1 MTNEL
6 ATSVRR
12 DHLKDSPAHPHRAQ
26 EQGCLLGDPSF
37 LRAAT
42 SNALSFCDRGKI
54 NTKVVFLSKVLSLPT
69 ATFFSLFVGSV
80 HGAPLNCEDWN
91 EHTPNQVAV
100 ARIATTQPR
109 VHFIAGPDKRRP
121 ACPSLQSNCKLKAF
135 LVPGDEVLVNVTE
148 QGPYVC
154 ATFKGQNWIMTRGFL
169 PRAALQ
175 VASPA
180 QIPAQQWEGKWR
192 RDSQAEIVTKSR
204 DGAVE
209 VSGTA
214 TWRGGDTQHGK
225 PGPINTGELNGTGK
239 PGGHVLAIGYD
250 PERSAFPPSEQ
261 EAPDIC
267 AAKLEL
273 YGRYLLVEDNQRC
286 GGVNVTFTGFYV
298 RINE

>member
-1 MTNEL
+1 
-6 ATSVRR
+6 
-12 DHLKDSPAHPHRAQ
+12 
-26 EQGCLLGDPSF
+26 
-37 LRAAT
+37 
-42 SNALSFCDRGKI
+42 
-54 NTKVVFLSKVLSLPT
+54 
-69 ATFFSLFVGSV
+69 LFVGSV
-80 HGAPLNCEDWN
+80 HGAPLNCEGWN

-148 QGPYVC
+148 QGPYGC

-175 VASPA
+175 VTSPA

-214 TWRGGDTQHGK
+214 TWRGRDTQHGK

-239 PGGHVLAIGYD
+239 PGDTFWPLAMIRSGQRFHHQSRKHRTSDLLDLSGCVLRARH
-250 PERSAFPPSEQ
+250 ERPRCRRAAERADELSPPDADCYATLPWGSC
-261 EAPDIC
+261 PC
-267 AAKLEL
+267 NR
-273 YGRYLLVEDNQRC
+273 G
-286 GGVNVTFTGFYV
+286 
-298 RINE
+298 